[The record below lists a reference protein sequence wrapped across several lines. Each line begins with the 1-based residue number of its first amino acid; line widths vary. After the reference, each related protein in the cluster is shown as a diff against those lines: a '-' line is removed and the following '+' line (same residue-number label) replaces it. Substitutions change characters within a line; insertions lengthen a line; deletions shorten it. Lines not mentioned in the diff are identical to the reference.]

1 MYYLFYCLRF
11 FHSFPPLSKNRPL
24 KKKTALFSLT
34 IYGQNFMSVHF
45 DFHSFK
51 IIGILFYGYSCILF
65 AFEIWPCYITVTGLY
80 WPWTSGVVQS
90 QCPGWYDC
98 MQVFTI
104 TSPVLINAKIVFP
117 VLFSCVINS
126 AISLCETILLIKFLK
141 NVSIQREGAQTS

>member
-1 MYYLFYCLRF
+1 MALLYN
-11 FHSFPPLSKNRPL
+11 SDWPL
-24 KKKTALFSLT
+24 LT
-34 IYGQNFMSVHF
+34 LNKW
-45 DFHSFK
+45 FK
-51 IIGILFYGYSCILF
+51 
-65 AFEIWPCYITVTGLY
+65 
-80 WPWTSGVVQS
+80 S